1 VEVGNQF
8 GLHAHRAAIFPCLK
22 GIARATTAA
31 FLCLLLLCPIT
42 QSWQGDKS
50 GQIKSG
56 EIKSGEIIVQI
67 IVVDSAT
74 EAERILQQLKTG
86 ADFATLAKQKSIDPS
101 AATGGF
107 MGQMNPAT
115 LRPELRDALKNVQP
129 GQVSGVTRF
138 SEGYAIL
145 KVLPPSA
152 AANVPNSRPN
162 ISTSARGSV
171 RYALNIGGLNDADA
185 VFNALPKPSGW
196 QQDLPAIC
204 EARKQSLAVAT
215 GELAKRLSAA
225 DAELH
230 PYDVLGEHH
239 SLAQLEAYQGDM
251 GRAIEQWQAAYQLAT
266 DAVPSAVSKF
276 LEALGI
282 AYLHKSEMENDG
294 YRNPGDRCIFPP
306 RASTKYADPADS
318 RKAIEYFL
326 KYLEQKPDDQEVKWL
341 LNMAHLTLGT
351 YPSGVPQKYLI
362 PASAFASKEEVGRFV
377 DVAPMLGMNTFS
389 MAGGI
394 VVDDFENNGRLDVVT
409 SSVGVC
415 EPMHYFHNNGDGTFT
430 DQSVKSGLSNQ
441 LGGLNLIQADY
452 NNDGCMDVLVLR
464 GGWEFPQRMSL
475 LQGHCDG
482 TFTDV
487 TRESGLAATANATQA
502 GAWADIDNDG
512 FVDLFVGSESGPA
525 QLFRNKGDGTFEDI
539 THSAGVDRTA
549 FTKAVVSGDY
559 NNDGYADFYLSN
571 YNGNNFLYHNNHD
584 RTFTEV
590 GAAAGVQDPWAS
602 FPAWFF
608 DYDNDGWPDL
618 FVSSYAGS
626 SDEVMRSY
634 LQLPTNAESL
644 KLYKNMHDGTFKDV
658 AKEVGLDRVFMPMG
672 SNFGDIDNDGFLDI
686 YLGSGASPYSAVV
699 PSVLLR
705 NKAGKSFVDVTAS
718 AGTGELHK
726 GHGVAFADMDRDGD
740 EDILTVIGG
749 ATPGDSHAFRFFEN
763 PGNGNDWI
771 DLKLVGVKTN
781 RAALGARITITVENE
796 SQGSRSI
803 YRTVSSGGSF
813 GASPLEQHIGLG
825 KAARITNVEI
835 WWPTSNTRQT
845 FSNVG
850 KNQFIEI
857 KELATDYTKLD
868 RKSFRLGGTKR
879 EAASV
884 ASPAGDGAKSNQ

>member
-1 VEVGNQF
+1 MS
-8 GLHAHRAAIFPCLK
+8 AI
-22 GIARATTAA
+22 ATTNVPLRRLWSRGLRVV
-31 FLCLLLLCPIT
+31 LCALLCS
-42 QSWQGDKS
+42 QLLQGWQGNSADNS
-50 GQIKSG
+50 AQSVNLQALN
-56 EIKSGEIIVQI
+56 VQI
-67 IVVDSAT
+67 IVVASSG
-74 EAERILQQLKTG
+74 EAKQLLQEINNG
-86 ADFATLAKQKSIDPS
+86 ADFAALAKQNSTDPS
-101 AATGGF
+101 AASGGYL
-107 MGQMNPAT
+107 GRLDPAT
-115 LRPELRDALKNVQP
+115 LRLELRDGLKGLAP
-129 GQVSGVTRF
+129 GQISGVIKF
-138 SEGYAIL
+138 AEGFAIL
-145 KVLPPSA
+145 KVLPASGSG
-152 AANVPNSRPN
+152 NSSQISRPGL
-162 ISTSARGSV
+162 STSARGSV
-171 RYALNIGGLNDADA
+171 RFALNVGGLNDADA
-185 VFNALPKPSGW
+185 VFTALPKPAGW
-196 QQDLPAIC
+196 QQDLTEIC
-204 EARKQSLAVAT
+204 AARKQSLALAT
-215 GELAKRLSAA
+215 EQLGKQLASA

-239 SLAQLEAYQGDM
+239 SLAQLEAYQGNMDK
-251 GRAIEQWQAAYQLAT
+251 AIEQWQAAYQIAT
-266 DAVPSAVSKF
+266 DAVPAAIPKF

-282 AYLHKSEMENDG
+282 AYLHKSEMENG
-294 YRNPGDRCIFPP
+294 AYRNPGDRCIFPP
-306 RASTKYADPADS
+306 RSSFKYQDAADS
-318 RKAIEYFL
+318 QKAIEYFL

-341 LNMAHLTLGT
+341 LNMAYLTAGS
-351 YPSGVPQKYLI
+351 YPASVPAKYLI
-362 PASAFASKEEVGRFV
+362 PVAAFASKEEVGRFT
-377 DVAPMLGMNTFS
+377 DVAPLLGMDTFS

-394 VVDDFENNGRLDVVT
+394 IVDDFENNGRLDVVT

-430 DQSVKSGLSNQ
+430 DESATSGLAEQ

-452 NNDGCMDVLVLR
+452 NNDGCLDILALR

-475 LQGHCDG
+475 LKNNCNG

-487 TRESGLAATANATQA
+487 TRESGLAASASATQA
-502 GAWADIDNDG
+502 GTWADIDNDG
-512 FVDLFVGSESGPA
+512 FIDLFVGSESGPA

-539 THSAGVDRTA
+539 AHAAGVDRTA
-549 FTKAVVSGDY
+549 FTKAVVAGDY
-559 NNDGYADFYLSN
+559 DNDGYVDFYLSN

-590 GAAAGVQDPWAS
+590 AGPAGVQDPWAS

-634 LQLPTNAESL
+634 LGLPTNAEPL
-644 KLYKNMHDGTFKDV
+644 KLYRNLHNGTFKDMS
-658 AKEVGLDRVFMPMG
+658 KEVGLDRIFLPMG

-686 YLGSGASPYSAVV
+686 YLGSGASPYAAVV

-705 NKAGKSFVDVTAS
+705 NKEGKSFADVTAS

-771 DLKLVGVKTN
+771 NLRLVGVKTN
-781 RAALGARITITVENE
+781 RAAIGARITVTVENE
-796 SQGSRSI
+796 GQGTRSI
-803 YRTVSSGGSF
+803 HRTVSSGGSF

-825 KAARITNVEI
+825 KSARITGIEV
-835 WWPTSNTRQT
+835 WWPASNTRQT

-857 KELATDYTKLD
+857 KELAQDYTKLE
-868 RKSFRLGGTKR
+868 RKSFRLGGAKR
-879 EAASV
+879 ETATMPV
-884 ASPAGDGAKSNQ
+884 SPSSK

>member
-1 VEVGNQF
+1 MEVIKNCRSLKQF
-8 GLHAHRAAIFPCLK
+8 SQDDASDKMRKFFAMKCSGKFRWRLV
-22 GIARATTAA
+22 ATFLCALLISPITAA
-31 FLCLLLLCPIT
+31 
-42 QSWQGDKS
+42 WQGDKS
-50 GQIKSG
+50 G
-56 EIKSGEIIVQI
+56 EINVQI
-67 IVVDSAT
+67 VVVESST
-74 EAERILQQLKTG
+74 EAERILQQLKSG
-86 ADFATLAKQKSIDPS
+86 VDFAALAKQKSVDPS
-101 AATGGF
+101 AATGGYL
-107 MGQMNPAT
+107 GTLGPGT
-115 LRPELRDALKNVQP
+115 LRAELRDALKGIEP
-129 GQVSGVTRF
+129 GQITGVVKI

-145 KVLPPSA
+145 KVLSPSDT
-152 AANVPNSRPN
+152 ANSQSSRPSL
-162 ISTSARGSV
+162 STAARGSV
-171 RYALNIGGLNDADA
+171 RYALNVGGLNDADA
-185 VFNALPKPSGW
+185 VFTALPKPAGW
-196 QQDLPAIC
+196 QQDLHAIC
-204 EARKQSLAVAT
+204 EARKQSLSVAT
-215 GELAKRLSAA
+215 EQLGKHLSAA

-239 SLAQLEAYQGDM
+239 SLAQLEAYQGNM
-251 GRAIEQWQAAYQLAT
+251 HKAIEQWQAAYQIAT
-266 DAVPSAVSKF
+266 DAVPAATPKF

-282 AYLHKSEMENDG
+282 AYLHKSEMENDA
-294 YRNPGDRCIFPP
+294 YRNPRDRCIFPP
-306 RASTKYADPADS
+306 RASFKYQDTADS
-318 RKAIEYFL
+318 QKAIDYFL
-326 KYLEQKPDDQEVKWL
+326 KYLEQKPDDWEVKWL
-341 LNMAHLTLGT
+341 LNMAYLTMGS
-351 YPSGVPQKYLI
+351 YPGGVPPKYLI
-362 PASAFASKEEVGRFV
+362 PTAAFQSKEEVGRFV

-394 VVDDFENNGRLDVVT
+394 IVDDFESNGLLDVVT

-415 EPMHYFHNNGDGTFT
+415 EPMHYFRNNGDGTFT
-430 DQSVKSGLSNQ
+430 DQSAKSGLADQ

-452 NNDGCMDVLVLR
+452 NNDGCLDILVLR

-487 TRESGLAATANATQA
+487 TRESGLAAVANATQA

-512 FVDLFVGSESGPA
+512 FIDLFVGSESGPA
-525 QLFRNKGDGTFEDI
+525 QLFRNKGDGTFEEI
-539 THSAGVDRTA
+539 AHSAGVDRTA
-549 FTKAVVSGDY
+549 FTKAVVAGDY
-559 NNDGYADFYLSN
+559 DNDGYVDFYLSN

-590 GAAAGVQDPWAS
+590 GGLAGVQDPWAS

-626 SDEVMRSY
+626 SDEVMRNY
-634 LQLPTNAESL
+634 LGLPTNAESL
-644 KLYKNMHDGTFKDV
+644 KLYKNQRNGTFKDV
-658 AKEVGLDRVFMPMG
+658 SKEVGLDRIFMPMG

-686 YLGSGASPYSAVV
+686 YLGSGASPYTAVV

-705 NKAGKSFVDVTAS
+705 NREGKSFVDVTAS

-763 PGNGNDWI
+763 PGSNNDWI
-771 DLKLVGVKTN
+771 DVRLVGVKTN
-781 RAALGARITITVENE
+781 RAAIGARITMTVENE
-796 SQGSRSI
+796 GQGTRSI

-825 KAARITNVEI
+825 KSARITNLEV

-845 FSNVG
+845 FLNVG

-857 KELATDYTKLD
+857 KELAKDYTRLD
-868 RKSFRLGGTKR
+868 RKSFRLGGAKR
-879 EAASV
+879 ESEASGGRTQN
-884 ASPAGDGAKSNQ
+884 ASR

>member
-1 VEVGNQF
+1 MEVIKNC
-8 GLHAHRAAIFPCLK
+8 RSLK
-22 GIARATTAA
+22 QSSQDDASDKMRNFFAMKCSGKFRWRLVATFVCALLISPITAA
-31 FLCLLLLCPIT
+31 
-42 QSWQGDKS
+42 WQGDKS
-50 GQIKSG
+50 G
-56 EIKSGEIIVQI
+56 EINVQI
-67 IVVDSAT
+67 IVVESST
-74 EAERILQQLKTG
+74 EAERILQQLKSG
-86 ADFATLAKQKSIDPS
+86 VDFAALAKQKSVDPS
-101 AATGGF
+101 AATGGYL
-107 MGQMNPAT
+107 GTLSPGT
-115 LRPELRDALKNVQP
+115 LRAELRDALKGIGP
-129 GQVSGVTRF
+129 GQITGVVKI

-145 KVLPPSA
+145 KVLSPSDT
-152 AANVPNSRPN
+152 ANSHSSRPTL
-162 ISTSARGSV
+162 STAARGSV
-171 RYALNIGGLNDADA
+171 RYALNVGGLNDADA
-185 VFNALPKPSGW
+185 VFTALPKPAGW
-196 QQDLPAIC
+196 QQDLHAIC

-215 GELAKRLSAA
+215 EQLGKRLSAA

-239 SLAQLEAYQGDM
+239 SLAQIEAYQGNMDK
-251 GRAIEQWQAAYQLAT
+251 AIGQWQAAYQIAA
-266 DAVPSAVSKF
+266 DAVPAAIPKF

-282 AYLHKSEMENDG
+282 AYLHKSEMENDA
-294 YRNPGDRCIFPP
+294 YRNPRDRCIFPP
-306 RASTKYADPADS
+306 RASSKYQDTADS
-318 RKAIEYFL
+318 QKAIEYFL

-341 LNMAHLTLGT
+341 LNMAHLTLGS
-351 YPSGVPQKYLI
+351 YPAGVPAKYLI
-362 PASAFASKEEVGRFV
+362 PATAFESKEEVGRFV

-394 VVDDFENNGRLDVVT
+394 IVDDFESNGLLDVVT

-430 DQSVKSGLSNQ
+430 DQSTKSGLADQ

-452 NNDGCMDVLVLR
+452 NNDGCLDILALR

-487 TRESGLAATANATQA
+487 TRESGLAAVANATQA

-512 FVDLFVGSESGPA
+512 FIDLFVGSESGPA

-539 THSAGVDRTA
+539 AHSAGVDRTA
-549 FTKAVVSGDY
+549 FTKAVVAGDY
-559 NNDGYADFYLSN
+559 DNDGYVDFYLSN

-590 GAAAGVQDPWAS
+590 GGLAGVQDPWAS

-634 LQLPTNAESL
+634 LGLATNAESL
-644 KLYKNMHDGTFKDV
+644 KLYKNQRNGTFKDV
-658 AKEVGLDRVFMPMG
+658 SKEVGLDRIFMPMG

-686 YLGSGASPYSAVV
+686 YLGSGASPYTAVV

-705 NKAGKSFVDVTAS
+705 NREGKSFVDVTAS

-763 PGNGNDWI
+763 PGSNNDWI
-771 DLKLVGVKTN
+771 NVRLVGVKTN
-781 RAALGARITITVENE
+781 RAAIGVRITVTVENE
-796 SQGSRSI
+796 GQGTRSI

-825 KAARITNVEI
+825 KSARITNLEV

-845 FSNVG
+845 FLNVG

-857 KELATDYTKLD
+857 KELAKDYTKLD
-868 RKSFRLGGTKR
+868 RKSFRLGGAKR
-879 EAASV
+879 ESESSGGRTQNASR
-884 ASPAGDGAKSNQ
+884 

>member
-1 VEVGNQF
+1 MLSNAMLLV
-8 GLHAHRAAIFPCLK
+8 AIIRSGK
-22 GIARATTAA
+22 WQQRIAFV
-31 FLCLLLLCPIT
+31 FLCALSFSQIAGA
-42 QSWQGDKS
+42 WQGDKS
-50 GQIKSG
+50 G
-56 EIKSGEIIVQI
+56 EINVQI
-67 IVVDSAT
+67 IVVESST
-74 EAERILQQLKTG
+74 EAERAVQQLRNG
-86 ADFATLAKQKSIDPS
+86 ADFAALAKQKSIDPS
-101 AATGGF
+101 AATGGY
-107 MGQMNPAT
+107 MGRLDPAT
-115 LRPELRDALKNVQP
+115 LRGELRDAIKKIGP
-129 GQVSGVTRF
+129 GQFSGVVKT

-145 KVLPPSA
+145 KVLSPSEA
-152 AANVPNSRPN
+152 ASGQSSRQSL
-162 ISTSARGSV
+162 STAARGSV
-171 RYALNIGGLNDADA
+171 RFALNVGGLNDADA
-185 VFNALPKPSGW
+185 VFNALPKPAGW
-196 QQDLPAIC
+196 QQDLHAIC
-204 EARKQSLAVAT
+204 EARKQSLSVAT
-215 GELAKRLSAA
+215 EQLGKRLAAA

-239 SLAQLEAYQGDM
+239 SLAQLEAYQGKMDK
-251 GRAIEQWQAAYQLAT
+251 AIAQWLAAYQIAN
-266 DAVPSAVSKF
+266 DAVPAAIPKF

-282 AYLHKSEMENDG
+282 AYLHKSEMENDA
-294 YRNPGDRCIFPP
+294 YRKPGDRCIFPP
-306 RASTKYADPADS
+306 RASSKYQNTADS
-318 RKAIEYFL
+318 QKAIQYFE
-326 KYLEQKPDDQEVKWL
+326 KYLEQKPDDLEVKWL
-341 LNMAHLTLGT
+341 LNMAYLTLGS
-351 YPSGVPQKYLI
+351 YPAAVPQKYLI
-362 PASAFASKEEVGRFV
+362 PVGAFESKEKVARFV
-377 DVAPMLGMNTFS
+377 DVAPQLGMNTFS

-394 VVDDFENNGRLDVVT
+394 VVDDFEDNGLLDVVT

-430 DQSVKSGLSNQ
+430 DQSAKSGLADQ

-452 NNDGCMDVLVLR
+452 NNDGCLDILVLR

-487 TRESGLAATANATQA
+487 TRESGLAATTNATQA
-502 GAWADIDNDG
+502 GAWADFDNDG
-512 FVDLFVGSESGPA
+512 LVDLFVGSESGPA

-539 THSAGVDRTA
+539 ARSAGVDRTA
-549 FTKAVVSGDY
+549 FTKAVVAGDY
-559 NNDGYADFYLSN
+559 DNDGYADFYLSN

-590 GAAAGVQDPWAS
+590 GGLAGVQDPWAS

-634 LQLPTNAESL
+634 LGLPTNAESL
-644 KLYKNMHDGTFKDV
+644 KLYKNLRNGTFKDV
-658 AKEVGLDRVFMPMG
+658 SKEVGLDRIFMPMG

-686 YLGSGASPYSAVV
+686 YLGSGASPYTAVV

-705 NKAGKSFVDVTAS
+705 NREGKSFVDVTES

-740 EDILTVIGG
+740 EDILTVVGG

-763 PGNGNDWI
+763 PGSEDSNDWI
-771 DLKLVGVKTN
+771 NVRLVGVKTN
-781 RAALGARITITVENE
+781 RAAIGARITVTVESE
-796 SQGSRSI
+796 GQGTRSI

-825 KAARITNVEI
+825 KCLRIANLEV

-845 FSNVG
+845 FLNVG

-857 KELATDYTKLD
+857 KELAKDYTRLD

-879 EAASV
+879 EAE
-884 ASPAGDGAKSNQ
+884 AGAGRKLGEKQLGQKQQ

>member
-1 VEVGNQF
+1 MTPRIRCEYFV
-8 GLHAHRAAIFPCLK
+8 AMKCLAK
-22 GIARATTAA
+22 SRSRLTAV
-31 FLCLLLLCPIT
+31 FLCALFIPSFAAAW
-42 QSWQGDKS
+42 QSD
-50 GQIKSG
+50 KSG
-56 EIKSGEIIVQI
+56 EINVQI
-67 IVVDSAT
+67 IVVESSP
-74 EAERILQQLKTG
+74 EAERILQQLRSG

-101 AATGGF
+101 AATGGY
-107 MGQMNPAT
+107 MGRLDPAT
-115 LRPELRDALKNVQP
+115 LRAELRNALKEIGP
-129 GQVSGVTRF
+129 GQISGVVKS
-138 SEGYAIL
+138 SEGYAVL
-145 KVLPPSA
+145 KVLSPSD
-152 AANVPNSRPN
+152 AANSQSSRPTL
-162 ISTSARGSV
+162 STAARGSV
-171 RYALNIGGLNDADA
+171 RYALNVGGLNDADA
-185 VFNALPKPSGW
+185 VFNALPKPAGW
-196 QQDLPAIC
+196 QQDLHAIC
-204 EARKQSLAVAT
+204 EARKQSLSVAT
-215 GELAKRLSAA
+215 EQLGKRLSAA

-239 SLAQLEAYQGDM
+239 SLAQLEAYQGHMDK
-251 GRAIEQWQAAYQLAT
+251 AIEQWQAAYQIAT
-266 DAVPSAVSKF
+266 DAVPTAIPKF

-282 AYLHKSEMENDG
+282 AYLHKSEMENDA

-306 RASTKYADPADS
+306 RASSKYQDPADS
-318 RKAIEYFL
+318 HKAIQYFE
-326 KYLEQKPDDQEVKWL
+326 KYLEQKPDDLEVKWL
-341 LNMAHLTLGT
+341 LNMAYLTLGS
-351 YPSGVPQKYLI
+351 YPTAVPQKYLV
-362 PASAFASKEEVGRFV
+362 PAATFESKEKVARFV
-377 DVAPMLGMNTFS
+377 DVAPLLGMNTFS

-394 VVDDFENNGRLDVVT
+394 IVDDFENNGLLDVVT

-415 EPMHYFHNNGDGTFT
+415 EPMHYFRNNGDGTFT
-430 DQSVKSGLSNQ
+430 DESVKSGLADQ

-452 NNDGCMDVLVLR
+452 NNDGCLDILVLR

-487 TRESGLAATANATQA
+487 TRESGLAATSNATQA
-502 GAWADIDNDG
+502 GAWADFDNDG

-539 THSAGVDRTA
+539 AHSAGVDRTA
-549 FTKAVVSGDY
+549 FTKAVVAGDY
-559 NNDGYADFYLSN
+559 DNDGYVDFYLSN

-590 GAAAGVQDPWAS
+590 GGPAGVQDPWAS

-626 SDEVMRSY
+626 SDEVVRSY
-634 LQLPTNAESL
+634 LGLPTNAENL
-644 KLYKNMHDGTFKDV
+644 KLYKNLRNGTFKDV
-658 AKEVGLDRVFMPMG
+658 SKEVGLDRIFMPMG

-686 YLGSGASPYSAVV
+686 YLGSGASPYTAVV

-705 NKAGKSFVDVTAS
+705 NREGKSFVDVTES

-726 GHGVAFADMDRDGD
+726 GHGVAFADVDRDGD
-740 EDILTVIGG
+740 EDILTVVGG

-763 PGNGNDWI
+763 PGSGNGNDWI
-771 DLKLVGVKTN
+771 NVRLVGVKTN
-781 RAALGARITITVENE
+781 RAAIGARITVTVESE
-796 SQGSRSI
+796 GQGTRSI

-825 KAARITNVEI
+825 KSARITNLEI

-845 FSNVG
+845 FLNVE

-857 KELATDYTKLD
+857 KELAKDYTRLD

-879 EAASV
+879 DAEAGV
-884 ASPAGDGAKSNQ
+884 GQKLGQRQ